1 MKLLKIPFDAGN
13 PTGSAATA
21 SAPEE
26 IAKFFPEIEQ
36 IDVAV
41 NQSNFEETM
50 KNIEAAALQELKT
63 SKICS
68 IGGDHSITYALVK
81 AASQIHKNL
90 TLIYFDAHLD
100 CEDDFLPPSHEDVIK
115 AIVNQKLVKPENIII
130 VGARKS
136 WPKEQ
141 AFVKEN
147 NIRVI
152 KPEEIDKLSANSCQ
166 LTAGP
171 VYISVDIDVFDP
183 ELAPATGYPEK
194 QGINLQQFQKFTERL
209 DFNRIIGFDLVEVAP
224 SLENGKKT
232 VTLASDVIKFLLC

>member
-1 MKLLKIPFDAGN
+1 MILKIPFDAGN
-13 PTGSAATA
+13 PTGAAGTA

-26 IAKFFPEIEQ
+26 IAKLFPEVEQ

-41 NQSNFEETM
+41 NQSNSEETM

-63 SKICS
+63 GKICS

-100 CEDDFLPPSHEDVIK
+100 CEDDFLPPSHEDVIR
-115 AIVNQKLVKPENIII
+115 AIAKQNLAKIII
-130 VGARKS
+130 VGARKW
-136 WPKEQ
+136 WPKEA
-141 AFVKEN
+141 AFVKEH
-147 NIRVI
+147 NIRII
-152 KPEEIDKLSANSCQ
+152 KPEELDKAN
-166 LTAGP
+166 LIVEGLI
-171 VYISVDIDVFDP
+171 YISVDIDVFDQ

-194 QGINLQQFQKFTERL
+194 QGINLQQFKKFTEKL
-209 DFNRIIGFDLVEVAP
+209 DFNRIIGFDLVEVVP
-224 SLENGKKT
+224 QLENGKKT